1 MLAEQ
6 ECTTS
11 QGSSYWMRSST
22 PNRDTGRSGK
32 TAGAETL
39 AHDDA
44 GNSRPCVI
52 TCGTGILFSRSEGLQ
67 RTLCSGLQSNCTTTA
82 PSARLEIS
90 PGQAI
95 MTMLKRNCVAKQSQP
110 HRL

>member
-39 AHDDA
+39 AHEDA

-52 TCGTGILFSRSEGLQ
+52 TCGTGILFSRSEGLP
-67 RTLCSGLQSNCTTTA
+67 RTLCSGSQSNSTTTA
-82 PSARLEIS
+82 PSVRLEINH
-90 PGQAI
+90 GHAI
-95 MTMLKRNCVAKQSQP
+95 MTMIKNNC
-110 HRL
+110 L

>member
-22 PNRDTGRSGK
+22 PNRETGRAGK

-39 AHDDA
+39 AHEDA

-67 RTLCSGLQSNCTTTA
+67 STLCSGSQSNCSNTS
-82 PSARLEIS
+82 PSVRLELS
-90 PGQAI
+90 HGHAI
-95 MTMLKRNCVAKQSQP
+95 TTMIRNNW
-110 HRL
+110 LGTL